1 MLRGSCAARPTA
13 SARPVSR
20 SVVRRFATA
29 APEAAKKADAK
40 AAGPVP
46 VKPAPPKV
54 QVKEAKSTPTTC
66 TYAWQRSDSNASS
79 HQVRDLPLEP

>member
-46 VKPAPPKV
+46 VKPAAPKA
-54 QVKEAKSTPTTC
+54 QVKEAKSTSPHAC
-66 TYAWQRSDSNASS
+66 VRRSAI
-79 HQVRDLPLEP
+79 